1 MLPVM
6 VWRMSTVTFD
16 TLAFSK
22 RLQEAGVPLAQAEA
36 HAQVQAE
43 FLTDHVLSHV
53 ATREDMK
60 QLEVRLG
67 MEMQLLARTLTI
79 RLGGMVVLGVGA
91 LAALMQI

>member
-1 MLPVM
+1 
-6 VWRMSTVTFD
+6 
-16 TLAFSK
+16 
-22 RLQEAGVPLAQAEA
+22 
-36 HAQVQAE
+36 
-43 FLTDHVLSHV
+43 
-53 ATREDMK
+53 MK